1 LKLFLLSIL
10 LVSALFATN
19 AKETAKQLGVENN
32 YMQAIKKAKAEKKM
46 LVMVIVKEHCRWCN
60 KLINR
65 TLKDNEVQEELKKY
79 VTLIIDKNDQF
90 PKEFK
95 ENFFPSIFYIDYD
108 SQKSVYENVGY
119 IGKRCFLNDLKE
131 SLKTRN
137 ALYQ

>member
-1 LKLFLLSIL
+1 MKLFLLSIL

>member
-10 LVSALFATN
+10 LISALFATN
-19 AKETAKQLGVENN
+19 AKETAKGLGVENN

-65 TLKDNEVQEELKKY
+65 TLKDSEVQEELKKY
-79 VTLIIDKNDQF
+79 VILIIDRNDQF
-90 PKEFK
+90 PNEFK
-95 ENFFPSIFYIDYD
+95 EKFFPSIFYIDYD
-108 SQKSVYENVGY
+108 SQKSVYENIGY